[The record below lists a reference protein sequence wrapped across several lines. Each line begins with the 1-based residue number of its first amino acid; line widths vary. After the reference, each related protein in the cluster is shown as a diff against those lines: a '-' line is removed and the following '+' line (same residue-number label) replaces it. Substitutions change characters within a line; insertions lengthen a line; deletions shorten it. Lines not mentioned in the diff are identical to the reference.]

1 MLPIEDHIELVYR
14 KYDQSYLGEYRKEG
28 ADTRLVS
35 ALALEGK
42 LDVLAERI

>member
-1 MLPIEDHIELVYR
+1 VLPIEDHIKLVYS

-42 LDVLAERI
+42 LNLLAERI